1 MTMTIWLT
9 VAGIAFLLF
18 LSGFFSGSETALTA
32 VSRARIHRLA
42 RSGSKQ
48 AGIVEKLIAKKE
60 RLIGALLLG
69 NNLVNVLASSLAT
82 SVLIAVFGD
91 AGVIYATLVM
101 TLAVVIF
108 AEVLPKTW
116 AINQPDEFALRVA
129 SITRLV
135 VVVLAPLTGIIQM
148 LVRTLLRLG
157 GVKTD
162 DARSGLTGIEE
173 IRGTVDLLHHEGEV
187 IKHDRD
193 MLGGILDLSELEISD
208 VMIHRTRMRTLD
220 ITEPP
225 ADLIRAVLDSP
236 YTRLPLHK
244 GDPDEIIGV
253 VHAKD
258 VLREIVKVGGDIN
271 KIKIEKIA
279 SKPWFVPET
288 TSAQSQLNAFMKRKT
303 HFALVVDEYGEVQ
316 GLVTLEDILEE
327 IVGDISDEYD
337 IVLEGVTKQSDGSYI
352 VDGSLPIRDLNRSLN
367 WNISDDEATTIAGLV
382 IHEAKTIPDQGQ
394 QFTFHG
400 LRIKIMRKSRNR
412 LTQLRITPVG
422 EN

>member
-32 VSRARIHRLA
+32 ASRARIHRLA
-42 RSGSKQ
+42 RSGSRQ

-82 SVLIAVFGD
+82 SLLIAVFGD

-116 AINQPDEFALRVA
+116 AINQPDAFALRVA

-135 VVVLAPLTGIIQM
+135 VVVLAPLTGVIQI

-258 VLREIVKVGGDIN
+258 VLREIVEVGGDIN

-327 IVGDISDEYD
+327 IVGDISDEHD

-412 LTQLRITPVG
+412 LTQLRITPVS